1 MAGNGTLNKVF
12 CHNWESS
19 SEGLCSYAE
28 TLGTIL
34 YFYIGARDFSDLGLR
49 APFLQNS
56 KIQKKKI
63 TTMAKI
69 G

>member
-28 TLGTIL
+28 TLGRST
-34 YFYIGARDFSDLGLR
+34 YIGARDFSDLGLR